1 MNKNVRE
8 KKQTQMKRVCKL
20 RDMQCISKAE
30 TQNTFDESKSFEDLI
45 NIK

>member
-1 MNKNVRE
+1 
-8 KKQTQMKRVCKL
+8 MKRVCKL